1 MGKMEERIAAR
12 CLGEQLGKAII
23 RVKSDLLEEA
33 FVVCKALEVID
44 SELPKICHDAV
55 EKTTKE
61 KLPQVSE

>member
-12 CLGEQLGKAII
+12 ILGEQLGKAII

-33 FVVCKALEVID
+33 FVACKALEIID
-44 SELPKICHDAV
+44 PGLPKICRDAV
-55 EKTTKE
+55 EETTKE